1 MLCFSKKNNLSI
13 KSIGF
18 IYLIPLLILIG
29 SFTFAHGPKGHGSSE
44 FTAFMAVKKGVELY
58 NQLLASGRLDESW
71 ETGLDKIE
79 VATRKS
85 GDKNEF
91 VLGFSRSQGSP
102 KTVYIFFSE
111 KGEYTG
117 SNFTAK

>member
-1 MLCFSKKNNLSI
+1 MHGLSKKNNLPV

-18 IYLIPLLILIG
+18 IVLFLLLILIV
-29 SFTFAHGPKGHGSSE
+29 SLAFAHGPKGHSNGM
-44 FTAFMAVKKGVELY
+44 FTPLEAVNKGLQLY

-79 VATRKS
+79 LATRKS
-85 GDKNEF
+85 GDKNELM
-91 VLGFSRSQGSP
+91 VEFSRSHGSP

-117 SNFTAK
+117 SNFTGN